1 MRIRDKNGDRERI
14 EEYIRMERRRE
25 MGIVTMYLSDG
36 GFFFIGYRGPHRMSD
51 RKGPHILVVLDLAGY
66 GKRVQQV

>member
-36 GFFFIGYRGPHRMSD
+36 GFFFSLAIVGPT
-51 RKGPHILVVLDLAGY
+51 G
-66 GKRVQQV
+66 